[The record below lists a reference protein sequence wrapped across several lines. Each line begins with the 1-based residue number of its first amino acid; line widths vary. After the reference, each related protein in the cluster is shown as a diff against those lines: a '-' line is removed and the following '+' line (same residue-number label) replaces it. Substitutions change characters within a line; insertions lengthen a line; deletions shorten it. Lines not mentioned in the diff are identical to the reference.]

1 VFTIQAPS
9 KSLYENTPDF
19 SKGLFMLMRVVS
31 TGSCNGG
38 QIRRG
43 FNQIVKTSR
52 LLNACC
58 ILEASAVIAPDF
70 MIDLAFQ
77 RFT

>member
-1 VFTIQAPS
+1 
-9 KSLYENTPDF
+9 
-19 SKGLFMLMRVVS
+19 MLMRVVS

-38 QIRRG
+38 PIRRG

-52 LLNACC
+52 LLNARC
-58 ILEASAVIAPDF
+58 ILEASAVIATDF